1 MTGNDRGRVQQPVR
15 HNRPGM
21 ASTSSNPA
29 REATRTR
36 LLRDFCPFFST
47 IRLVNFRCSPIRKS
61 YIPLAGA
68 LVACMA
74 VVVPMAPQ
82 VASALPTASSATKAE
97 LLVPATQKVAGG
109 APEID
114 WPGAGR
120 ARLEVA
126 GLGTIGRKSSSTT
139 QVPIASVTKVMTA
152 YTILK
157 DHPLSASAKGPTI
170 RITKKDVKIY
180 KQLKADGASVLK
192 VKKGVNLTQRQL
204 LQGLLLESGSN
215 MAVTL
220 ARWDV
225 GSQAKFVAKMNKNA
239 KALGMTNT
247 TFVDVHGVNKKS
259 SSSTEDLLD
268 LAPAAMKSAAFRKI
282 VRTKNAKIPLHSL
295 TNTNKLLGANKVIGI
310 KTGTT
315 SPAGACLLFAATDKV
330 NGKTYT
336 IYGALLGVK
345 GNKAAKAKRFPY
357 AKAMVKTAQAELRSV
372 NLLKKGTAL
381 VTMTTADG
389 SVRKYGVKKT
399 LTGPAWDGLAY
410 KLSLPSGLAKGETPT
425 KIIVKQGSHTY
436 SPALARLS

>member
-1 MTGNDRGRVQQPVR
+1 
-15 HNRPGM
+15 
-21 ASTSSNPA
+21 
-29 REATRTR
+29 
-36 LLRDFCPFFST
+36 
-47 IRLVNFRCSPIRKS
+47 
-61 YIPLAGA
+61 
-68 LVACMA
+68 MA

-315 SPAGACLLFAATDKV
+315 SPAGACLLFAATDTVK
-330 NGKTYT
+330 GKTYT
-336 IYGALLGVK
+336 IYGVLLGVK

-389 SVRKYGVKKT
+389 SVRRYGVKKT